1 MNSLMGILYSLSLDG
16 EGMLIEFNKT
26 KPAKIS
32 MIIVDSN
39 AIFLINIYLLVFNII
54 YLKHNK

>member
-1 MNSLMGILYSLSLDG
+1 MGRLYSLSLDG
-16 EGMLIEFNKT
+16 DGILIEFNKT
-26 KPAKIS
+26 KPAKTS

>member
-1 MNSLMGILYSLSLDG
+1 MNWLIGILYSLSLDG

-26 KPAKIS
+26 KQPKIS

-39 AIFLINIYLLVFNII
+39 AIFLIIINLLVFDII

>member
-1 MNSLMGILYSLSLDG
+1 MDG

-26 KPAKIS
+26 KPAKTS

-39 AIFLINIYLLVFNII
+39 TIFLINIYLLVFNLSLIHI
-54 YLKHNK
+54 

>member
-1 MNSLMGILYSLSLDG
+1 MGILYSLSLVG
-16 EGMLIEFNKT
+16 AGMLIEFNKT
-26 KPAKIS
+26 KPATIS

-39 AIFLINIYLLVFNII
+39 TIFLINIYLLVFNII

>member
-1 MNSLMGILYSLSLDG
+1 MGILYSLSLDG
-16 EGMLIEFNKT
+16 DGILIEFNNT

-54 YLKHNK
+54 YLKHIK

>member
-1 MNSLMGILYSLSLDG
+1 MNLLIGILYSLSLDG

-26 KPAKIS
+26 KPAKNS
-32 MIIVDSN
+32 MIIVESN
-39 AIFLINIYLLVFNII
+39 AIFLINIYLLVFDII

>member
-1 MNSLMGILYSLSLDG
+1 MGRLYSLSLEG
-16 EGMLIEFNKT
+16 EGMLIEFNKM

>member
-1 MNSLMGILYSLSLDG
+1 MNLLIGILYSLSLDG

-26 KPAKIS
+26 KPAKTS